1 MCVSGKA
8 GQVIRKVAIL
18 NAILFQD
25 IQHGDGIKEANLL
38 IAEAIYNCLDPSK
51 PLQPKRTVTIEI
63 GLVPVPGQGRQY
75 PSAYALSDF
84 HPVRARR
91 AMQPVQVNLVKKEA
105 VLDTSRQA
113 SFFDG
118 VPEPMALNGDI
129 PTVETLLEGQFL
141 KLINQTIQLA
151 LEDLI
156 DTDRPVK
163 GTRKVK
169 CKLSFVSND
178 QGDTRENYECRHE
191 ITFTPSKRV
200 LPVKTYKAK
209 TSRQVKEADYPVAYV
224 ETAPVKEKANA

>member
-1 MCVSGKA
+1 
-8 GQVIRKVAIL
+8 VAIL
-18 NAILFQD
+18 STISFQD
-25 IQHGDGIKEANLL
+25 IQHGDAILEANQL
-38 IAEAIYNCLDPSK
+38 IAEAIHNCLDPSK

-75 PSAYALSDF
+75 PSAYAVSDF

-105 VLDTSRQA
+105 SLDTSCQA
-113 SFFDG
+113 SLYDE
-118 VPEPMALNGDI
+118 VPEPMVLNGDI
-129 PTVETLLEGQFL
+129 PTVETLLDGQFL
-141 KLINQTIQLA
+141 RLINLTIQAA

-169 CKLSFVSND
+169 CKLTFASND

-209 TSRQVKEADYPVAYV
+209 TSRQVKESDYPVTYI
-224 ETAPVKEKANA
+224 EAPTVKEKANA